1 MRVRSAFRVLEGS
14 LLAVR
19 VMLAV
24 QYLHIAAIQTIAP
37 VHDHFFPAVLRHPT
51 LLLVAFFVPMISE
64 VVVLS
69 HPTPA
74 GMKRA
79 AAIETLGAAILLL
92 HQATYFYATWVIV
105 FWAGLFLVWLAWSGA
120 ADARRAMKT
129 GPLLAR
135 LLIAFFFLGGAA
147 GKWTAGYWSGEV
159 FYDMFFARQSYFVYA
174 QLRAWFDDA
183 TIQLIARWFS
193 RWAVIVET
201 SMALVVFLPARV
213 ASTVSIAAALGLWL
227 TSADLFE
234 VAWPLI
240 GLALA
245 GRLLASQRDPANP
258 DIGDPAALRT
268 DPATRDPNRFTR
280 SGV

>member
-24 QYLHIAAIQTIAP
+24 PYLHIAAIQTIAP
-37 VHDHFFPAVLRHPT
+37 VHDHFFPAVLRHPR

-64 VVVLS
+64 IIVLS
-69 HPTPA
+69 YPTPA

-79 AAIETLGAAILLL
+79 AAIETLGAAVLLL

-120 ADARRAMKT
+120 ADERRAIRT
-129 GPLLAR
+129 GPFLAQLLT
-135 LLIAFFFLGGAA
+135 AFFFLGGAA
-147 GKWTAGYWSGEV
+147 GKWTDGYWSGAV
-159 FYDMFFARQSYFVYA
+159 FFDIFFTGHPSLVYS
-174 QLRAWFDDA
+174 QLRAWFSDPA
-183 TIQLIARWFS
+183 IQLLAKWFS
-193 RWAVIVET
+193 RSAVVVET
-201 SMALVVFLPARV
+201 SMALVVFLPARL

-240 GLALA
+240 GIALA
-245 GRLLASQRDPANP
+245 GRLLGLPRLPECAQK
-258 DIGDPAALRT
+258 
-268 DPATRDPNRFTR
+268 
-280 SGV
+280 